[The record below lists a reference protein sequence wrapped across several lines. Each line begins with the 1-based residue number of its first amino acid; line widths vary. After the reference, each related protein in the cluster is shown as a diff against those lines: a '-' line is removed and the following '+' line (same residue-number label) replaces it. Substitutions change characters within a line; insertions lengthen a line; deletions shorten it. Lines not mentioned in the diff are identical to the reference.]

1 MRGAW
6 SSGNQSSS
14 RAGLAAIA
22 ARLERDGYYLR
33 NARDLGRCEQ
43 YLRERYAEDPDA
55 RFGLV
60 ASSRDRDL
68 ESFGAPNGFQETQRV
83 NTCVNRYRT
92 FTLERL
98 SDSREVDAGRT
109 MGVDTA
115 ATGAYS

>member
-1 MRGAW
+1 MRAISVAA
-6 SSGNQSSS
+6 SSTSESDTP
-14 RAGLAAIA
+14 RH
-22 ARLERDGYYLR
+22 
-33 NARDLGRCEQ
+33 
-43 YLRERYAEDPDA
+43 PDA

-68 ESFGAPNGFQETQRV
+68 ECFGAPNGFQETQRV
-83 NTCVNRYRT
+83 NTCVHRYRT